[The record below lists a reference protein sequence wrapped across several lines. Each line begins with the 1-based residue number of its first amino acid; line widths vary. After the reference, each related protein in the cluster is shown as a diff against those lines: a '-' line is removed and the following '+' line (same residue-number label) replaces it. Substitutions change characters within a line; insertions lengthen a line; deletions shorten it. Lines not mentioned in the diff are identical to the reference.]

1 MEVLIMKEEI
11 AKQVEML
18 FEKLKDFITSKTV
31 VGEEIKI
38 GKLTLIPII
47 EVTFGMGSG
56 TGGGKYTKD
65 QEGSGEGMG
74 MGVKAKPSAFIVI
87 KEEKVEL
94 LSLHKP
100 GSLEKL
106 IEKFP
111 DIVEKFPSKAEKWEG
126 KEEKKE

>member
-1 MEVLIMKEEI
+1 MKEEI
-11 AKQVEML
+11 TKQVEML

-56 TGGGKYTKD
+56 TGGGKYAKD

-74 MGVKAKPSAFIVI
+74 LGVKARPSAFIVI
-87 KEEKVEL
+87 KDEEVEL
-94 LSLHKP
+94 LSLRNP

-111 DIVEKFPSKAEKWEG
+111 EIVEKFPCKPGKWEG

>member
-1 MEVLIMKEEI
+1 MKEEI
-11 AKQVEML
+11 AKQVEIL

-56 TGGGKYTKD
+56 TGGKD

-74 MGVKAKPSAFIVI
+74 LGVKARPSALIVI
-87 KEEKVEL
+87 KEEEVKL
-94 LSLHKP
+94 LSLQKP
-100 GSLEKL
+100 GSWEKL

-111 DIVEKFPSKAEKWEG
+111 EIIEKFPHKPGKREG
-126 KEEKKE
+126 KEEKK

>member
-1 MEVLIMKEEI
+1 MKEEI
-11 AKQVEML
+11 TKQVEML

-56 TGGGKYTKD
+56 TGGGKYAKD

-74 MGVKAKPSAFIVI
+74 LGVKASPSAFIVI
-87 KEEKVEL
+87 KEEEVKL
-94 LSLHKP
+94 LSLRKS

-111 DIVEKFPSKAEKWEG
+111 EIIEKCPWKPGKMEG

>member
-1 MEVLIMKEEI
+1 MKEEI
-11 AKQVEML
+11 TKQVEML

-31 VGEEIKI
+31 VGEEIKV

-56 TGGGKYTKD
+56 TGGGKYAKD

-74 MGVKAKPSAFIVI
+74 LGVKASPSAFIVI
-87 KEEKVEL
+87 KEEEVKL
-94 LSLHKP
+94 LSLRKS

-111 DIVEKFPSKAEKWEG
+111 EIIEKCPWKPGKMEG

>member
-1 MEVLIMKEEI
+1 MKEEVS
-11 AKQVEML
+11 KQVEMV

-56 TGGGKYTKD
+56 TGGGKYAKD

-74 MGVKAKPSAFIVI
+74 MGVKARPSAFIVV
-87 KEEKVEL
+87 KDEEAKL
-94 LSLHKP
+94 LSLHKS

-111 DIVEKFPSKAEKWEG
+111 EIMEKFPHKPG
-126 KEEKKE
+126 KKGEEEKKKE

>member
-1 MEVLIMKEEI
+1 MKEEI
-11 AKQVEML
+11 TKQVEML

-56 TGGGKYTKD
+56 TGGGKDAKN
-65 QEGSGEGMG
+65 QEGSGEGIG
-74 MGVKAKPSAFIVI
+74 LGVKAKPSAFIVI
-87 KEEKVEL
+87 KEEEVEL

-111 DIVEKFPSKAEKWEG
+111 EIIEKFPCKPGKREG

>member
-1 MEVLIMKEEI
+1 MKEEI
-11 AKQVEML
+11 TKQVEML

-56 TGGGKYTKD
+56 TGGGKYAKD
-65 QEGSGEGMG
+65 QEGSGEGIG
-74 MGVKAKPSAFIVI
+74 LGVKAKPSAFIVI
-87 KEEKVEL
+87 KDEEVEL
-94 LSLHKP
+94 LSLRKP

-106 IEKFP
+106 IEKCP
-111 DIVEKFPSKAEKWEG
+111 EIMEKFPWKPGKREG

>member
-1 MEVLIMKEEI
+1 MTEEVN
-11 AKQVEML
+11 KQVEML

-31 VGEEIKI
+31 VGEEIKV

-56 TGGGKYTKD
+56 TGGGKYAKD
-65 QEGSGEGMG
+65 QEGSGGGMG
-74 MGVKAKPSAFIVI
+74 LGVKARPSAFVVI
-87 KEEKVEL
+87 KDEEVEL

-111 DIVEKFPSKAEKWEG
+111 EIIEKFPYKPGKSEG
-126 KEEKKE
+126 KEEKKK

>member
-1 MEVLIMKEEI
+1 MKEEI

-31 VGEEIKI
+31 VGEEIKV
-38 GKLTLIPII
+38 GKITLIPII

-56 TGGGKYTKD
+56 TGGGKYAKD

-74 MGVKAKPSAFIVI
+74 IGVKARSSAFIVI
-87 KEEKVEL
+87 KDEEVKL
-94 LSLHKP
+94 LSSHKP

-111 DIVEKFPSKAEKWEG
+111 EIIEKFPYKPGKKEW

>member
-1 MEVLIMKEEI
+1 MKEEI

-31 VGEEIKI
+31 VGEEIKV
-38 GKLTLIPII
+38 GKITLIPII

-56 TGGGKYTKD
+56 TGGGKYAKD
-65 QEGSGEGMG
+65 QEGSGGG
-74 MGVKAKPSAFIVI
+74 IGLGVKARPSAFIVI
-87 KEEKVEL
+87 KEEEVKL
-94 LSLHKP
+94 LSLRKS

-111 DIVEKFPSKAEKWEG
+111 EIIEKFPYKPGKREG

>member
-1 MEVLIMKEEI
+1 MREEVN
-11 AKQVEML
+11 KQVEML

-31 VGEEIKI
+31 VGEEIKV

-56 TGGGKYTKD
+56 TGGGKYAKD

-74 MGVKAKPSAFIVI
+74 VGVKASPSAFIVI
-87 KEEKVEL
+87 KEEEVEL
-94 LSLHKP
+94 LSLRKP

-111 DIVEKFPSKAEKWEG
+111 EIMEKCPWKPGKIEG

>member
-1 MEVLIMKEEI
+1 MKEEVN
-11 AKQVEML
+11 KQVEVL

-56 TGGGKYTKD
+56 TGGKD

-74 MGVKAKPSAFIVI
+74 MGVKARPSAFVVI
-87 KEEKVEL
+87 KEEEVEL

-111 DIVEKFPSKAEKWEG
+111 EIIEKFPSKPGNKKG

>member
-1 MEVLIMKEEI
+1 MKEEI
-11 AKQVEML
+11 TKQVEML

-31 VGEEIKI
+31 VGEEIKV

-56 TGGGKYTKD
+56 TGGGKDAKN
-65 QEGSGEGMG
+65 QEGSGEGIG
-74 MGVKAKPSAFIVI
+74 LGVKAKPSAFIVI
-87 KEEKVEL
+87 KEEEVEL
-94 LSLHKP
+94 LSLRNP

-106 IEKFP
+106 IEKCP
-111 DIVEKFPSKAEKWEG
+111 EIMEKFPWKAGKMEG

>member
-1 MEVLIMKEEI
+1 MKEEI

-31 VGEEIKI
+31 VGEEIKV

-56 TGGGKYTKD
+56 TGGGKYAKD
-65 QEGSGEGMG
+65 QEGSGEGIG
-74 MGVKAKPSAFIVI
+74 LGVKAKPSAFIVI
-87 KEEKVEL
+87 KEEEVEL

-106 IEKFP
+106 IDKFPEIMEKFP
-111 DIVEKFPSKAEKWEG
+111 RKPGKREG

>member
-1 MEVLIMKEEI
+1 MKEEI

-18 FEKLKDFITSKTV
+18 FEKLKDFLTSKTV
-31 VGEEIKI
+31 VGEEIKV
-38 GKLTLIPII
+38 GKITLIPII

-56 TGGGKYTKD
+56 TGGGKYAKD
-65 QEGSGEGMG
+65 QEGSGGG
-74 MGVKAKPSAFIVI
+74 IGLGVKARPSAFIVI
-87 KEEKVEL
+87 KEEEVKL
-94 LSLHKP
+94 LSLRKS

-111 DIVEKFPSKAEKWEG
+111 EIIEKFPYKPGKREG

>member
-1 MEVLIMKEEI
+1 MKEEI

-56 TGGGKYTKD
+56 TGGGKYAKD
-65 QEGSGEGMG
+65 QEGSGGGMG
-74 MGVKAKPSAFIVI
+74 LGVKARPSAFIVI
-87 KEEKVEL
+87 KDEEVKL

-111 DIVEKFPSKAEKWEG
+111 EIVEKFPHKPGKREE

>member
-1 MEVLIMKEEI
+1 MKEEI
-11 AKQVEML
+11 TKQVEML

-56 TGGGKYTKD
+56 TGGGKDAKN
-65 QEGSGEGMG
+65 QESSGEGMG
-74 MGVKAKPSAFIVI
+74 MGVKARPSAFVVI
-87 KEEKVEL
+87 KDEEVEL

-111 DIVEKFPSKAEKWEG
+111 EIVEKFPHKPGKREG

>member
-1 MEVLIMKEEI
+1 MKEEI
-11 AKQVEML
+11 TKQVEML

-31 VGEEIKI
+31 VGEEIKV

-56 TGGGKYTKD
+56 TGGGKYAND
-65 QEGSGEGMG
+65 QEGSGEGIG
-74 MGVKAKPSAFIVI
+74 LGVKAKPSAFIVI
-87 KEEKVEL
+87 KEEEVEL

-111 DIVEKFPSKAEKWEG
+111 EIIEKFPHKPGKREG
-126 KEEKKE
+126 KKEKKE

>member
-1 MEVLIMKEEI
+1 MKEEV

-31 VGEEIKI
+31 VGEEIKV
-38 GKLTLIPII
+38 GKLSLIPII
-47 EVTFGMGSG
+47 EVMFGMGSG
-56 TGGGKYTKD
+56 TGGGKYSKD

-74 MGVKAKPSAFIVI
+74 MGVKASPSAFIVI
-87 KEEKVEL
+87 KGEEVEL
-94 LSLHKP
+94 LSLRKP

-111 DIVEKFPSKAEKWEG
+111 EIIEKFPCKPEKREG

>member
-1 MEVLIMKEEI
+1 EVSIMKEEI
-11 AKQVEML
+11 TKQVEML

-56 TGGGKYTKD
+56 TGGGKYAKD

-74 MGVKAKPSAFIVI
+74 MGVKARPSAFIVI
-87 KEEKVEL
+87 KEEEVEL
-94 LSLHKP
+94 LSLRNP

-106 IEKFP
+106 IEKCP
-111 DIVEKFPSKAEKWEG
+111 EIMEKFPWKPGKREG

>member
-1 MEVLIMKEEI
+1 MKEEI
-11 AKQVEML
+11 TKQVEML

-56 TGGGKYTKD
+56 TGGGKYAKD
-65 QEGSGEGMG
+65 QEGSGEGIG
-74 MGVKAKPSAFIVI
+74 LGVKARPSAFIVI
-87 KEEKVEL
+87 KEEEVEL

-111 DIVEKFPSKAEKWEG
+111 EIVEKFPCKPGKRVG

>member
-1 MEVLIMKEEI
+1 MKEEI
-11 AKQVEML
+11 TKQVEMV

-38 GKLTLIPII
+38 GKLTLIPVI

-56 TGGGKYTKD
+56 TGGGKDVKE
-65 QEGSGEGMG
+65 QEGSGEAMG
-74 MGVKAKPSAFIVI
+74 LGIKARPSAFIVI
-87 KEEKVEL
+87 KEEEVEL
-94 LSLHKP
+94 LSLQKP

-111 DIVEKFPSKAEKWEG
+111 EIIEKFPYKSGKGEG
-126 KEEKKE
+126 KEKKKE

>member
-1 MEVLIMKEEI
+1 MKEEI
-11 AKQVEML
+11 TKQVEML

-56 TGGGKYTKD
+56 TGGGKDAKN
-65 QEGSGEGMG
+65 QEGSGEGIG
-74 MGVKAKPSAFIVI
+74 LGVKARPSAFIVI
-87 KEEKVEL
+87 KEEEVEL

-111 DIVEKFPSKAEKWEG
+111 EIVEKFPHKPGKREG

>member
-1 MEVLIMKEEI
+1 MKEEI
-11 AKQVEML
+11 NKQVEML

-56 TGGGKYTKD
+56 TGGKD

-74 MGVKAKPSAFIVI
+74 MGVKARPSAFIVI
-87 KEEKVEL
+87 KDEEVEL

-111 DIVEKFPSKAEKWEG
+111 EIIEKFPHKTGKREG

>member
-1 MEVLIMKEEI
+1 MKEEI

-56 TGGGKYTKD
+56 TGGGKDAKN
-65 QEGSGEGMG
+65 QEGSGEGIG
-74 MGVKAKPSAFIVI
+74 LGVKAKPSAFIVI
-87 KEEKVEL
+87 KEEEVEL

-111 DIVEKFPSKAEKWEG
+111 EIIEKFPSKPGNKKG
-126 KEEKKE
+126 KEKKKE

>member
-1 MEVLIMKEEI
+1 MTEGVN
-11 AKQVEML
+11 KQVEML

-31 VGEEIKI
+31 VGEEIKV

-56 TGGGKYTKD
+56 TGGKD
-65 QEGSGEGMG
+65 QEGSGGGIG
-74 MGVKAKPSAFIVI
+74 MGVKARPSAFIVI
-87 KEEKVEL
+87 KDEEVEL

-111 DIVEKFPSKAEKWEG
+111 EIMEKFPRKPGKREG
-126 KEEKKE
+126 KEKKK

>member
-1 MEVLIMKEEI
+1 MREEVN
-11 AKQVEML
+11 KQVEML

-56 TGGGKYTKD
+56 TGGGKYAKD

-74 MGVKAKPSAFIVI
+74 LGVKARPSALIVI
-87 KEEKVEL
+87 KDEEVKL

-100 GSLEKL
+100 GSLGKL

-111 DIVEKFPSKAEKWEG
+111 EIVEKFPRKPGKREG

>member
-1 MEVLIMKEEI
+1 MKEEI
-11 AKQVEML
+11 AKQVEVL
-18 FEKLKDFITSKTV
+18 FEKLKDFLTSKTV

-56 TGGGKYTKD
+56 TGGGKYAKD
-65 QEGSGEGMG
+65 QEGSGGG
-74 MGVKAKPSAFIVI
+74 IGLGVKARPSAFIVI
-87 KEEKVEL
+87 KDEEVEL
-94 LSLHKP
+94 LSLQKP

-111 DIVEKFPSKAEKWEG
+111 EIMEKCPWKPGKKEG
-126 KEEKKE
+126 KEEKKK

>member
-1 MEVLIMKEEI
+1 MREEVN
-11 AKQVEML
+11 KQVEIL

-56 TGGGKYTKD
+56 TGGGKDAKD
-65 QEGSGEGMG
+65 QESSGEGIG
-74 MGVKAKPSAFIVI
+74 LGVKARPSAFIVI
-87 KEEKVEL
+87 KEEEVEL

-111 DIVEKFPSKAEKWEG
+111 EIIEKFPHKPGKSEG

>member
-1 MEVLIMKEEI
+1 MKEEI
-11 AKQVEML
+11 TKQVEML

-56 TGGGKYTKD
+56 TGGGKDAKD

-74 MGVKAKPSAFIVI
+74 LGVKARPSAFIVI
-87 KEEKVEL
+87 KDEEVEL

-111 DIVEKFPSKAEKWEG
+111 EIMEKFPRKPGKMEG

>member
-1 MEVLIMKEEI
+1 MREEVN
-11 AKQVEML
+11 KQVEML
-18 FEKLKDFITSKTV
+18 FEKLKDFIISKTV
-31 VGEEIKI
+31 VGEEIKV

-47 EVTFGMGSG
+47 DVTFGMGSG
-56 TGGGKYTKD
+56 TGGGKYAKD

-74 MGVKAKPSAFIVI
+74 MGVKARPSAFIVI
-87 KEEKVEL
+87 KEEEVEL

-111 DIVEKFPSKAEKWEG
+111 EIMEKFPCKPGKREG

>member
-1 MEVLIMKEEI
+1 MKEEI
-11 AKQVEML
+11 NKQVEML

-56 TGGGKYTKD
+56 TGGGKYAKD
-65 QEGSGEGMG
+65 QEGSGVGMG
-74 MGVKAKPSAFIVI
+74 LGVKARPSAFIVI
-87 KEEKVEL
+87 KDEGVEL

-111 DIVEKFPSKAEKWEG
+111 EIVEKFPYKPGKREG
-126 KEEKKE
+126 QEENKK

>member
-1 MEVLIMKEEI
+1 MKEEI
-11 AKQVEML
+11 TKQVEML

-56 TGGGKYTKD
+56 TGGGKYAKD
-65 QEGSGEGMG
+65 QEGSGEGIG
-74 MGVKAKPSAFIVI
+74 LGVKARPSAFIVI
-87 KEEKVEL
+87 KEEEVEL

-111 DIVEKFPSKAEKWEG
+111 EIMEKCPWKPGTREG